1 MGSESHWDENMSE
14 DLTLFSSPELKDVV
28 QGITTQICFMGE
40 WRILYFGSFFVG
52 FVSVFS

>member
-1 MGSESHWDENMSE
+1 MSE